1 MGQSNYNLR
10 LLYHIKKILGYGSVS
25 VPQSKDNIAEFRI
38 RDRKVIIKVILP
50 IFDKYPLLTSKQFN
64 YEIFRKA
71 IIIMED
77 PSLTSEIKNIKI
89 LKLKSII
96 RPDNYISPVFRNILN
111 ISKENV
117 EDIISKQW
125 LIGFTEAEGSFYIT
139 KKGSNRIQHIFEIT
153 QKIDRIVLEAI
164 SVILD
169 IKVKTKNTYFT
180 VLTTNLRSLSL
191 VDKYFF
197 NEIKGIKAVEYRI

>member
-77 PSLTSEIKNIKI
+77 PSLTSEIKNINI

-153 QKIDRIVLEAI
+153 QKIDRTVLEAI

-197 NEIKGIKAVEYRI
+197 IEIKGIKAVEYRI